1 MSGTCQICG
10 CTDVMPCAVEVN
22 RVNPDGVCSWMDEAH
37 TLCSNPM
44 CVAEVPM
51 QTLLDIVFP
60 RYAHQVSP

>member
-1 MSGTCQICG
+1 
-10 CTDVMPCAVEVN
+10 MPCAVEVN

-51 QTLLDIVFP
+51 PVLLDIVFP
-60 RYAHQVSP
+60 RYPHQVAP